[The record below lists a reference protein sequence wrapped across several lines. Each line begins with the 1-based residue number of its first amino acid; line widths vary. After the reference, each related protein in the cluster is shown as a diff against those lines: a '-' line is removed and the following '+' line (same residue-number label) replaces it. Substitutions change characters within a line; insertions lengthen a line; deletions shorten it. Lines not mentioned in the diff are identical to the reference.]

1 MKYKATLE
9 KYGVS
14 QVELAER
21 LGINRVSVSRLLSE
35 KNDLRLSTVTKIANA
50 VGCSVS
56 ELLGADGVQATAP
69 AIVCPHC
76 GHRIELEVKNSGTGK
91 QPREH

>member
-1 MKYKATLE
+1 MKFKATLE
-9 KYGVS
+9 KYGMS

-56 ELLGADGVQATAP
+56 ELVGSDSVQAAAP
-69 AIVCPHC
+69 VIVCPHC
-76 GHRIELEVKNSGTGK
+76 GHRIELEVKEK
-91 QPREH
+91 K